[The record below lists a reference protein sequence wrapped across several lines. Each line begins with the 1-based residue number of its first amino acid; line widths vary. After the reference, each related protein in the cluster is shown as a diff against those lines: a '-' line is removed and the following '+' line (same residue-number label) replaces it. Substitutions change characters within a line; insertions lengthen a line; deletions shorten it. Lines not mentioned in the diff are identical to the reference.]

1 MLATLSGV
9 ASSHIGVFRP
19 HADAQAT
26 ERIGLQVPVAGG
38 RANRGVTRR
47 PWRASRSRVMAETP
61 LQTLE
66 RWEDAGAHWRVT
78 RVAEGEAVVE
88 LLSCLG
94 EPVDR
99 LVSDDPQLLDY
110 LARRPASDGA

>member
-1 MLATLSGV
+1 
-9 ASSHIGVFRP
+9 
-19 HADAQAT
+19 
-26 ERIGLQVPVAGG
+26 
-38 RANRGVTRR
+38 
-47 PWRASRSRVMAETP
+47 MAESP
-61 LQTLE
+61 LQTLA

-99 LVSDDPQLLDY
+99 LVSDDPELLAY
-110 LARRPASDGA
+110 VSRRRGSTPEE